1 MPAVADILIPLALDT
16 AYSYAVPAGLVLAEG
31 DIVQVPLGPRE
42 TIGVVWGLDERASG
56 GNLRPVTGKVEA
68 PPLSDALR
76 KLVD

>member
-56 GNLRPVTGKVEA
+56 VRRLTMHCPKTAIRRWKRWLRC
-68 PPLSDALR
+68 
-76 KLVD
+76 